1 LNVDEQKLKTLLL
14 TTDLPVTYRYYKT
27 PPALPYLVYLLDDT
41 DNFGADDKV
50 YQQEENYIVE
60 LYTEKHDP
68 TVQAKMEK
76 LFDDNDIYWEK
87 TETWIESEKMYL
99 TGYYI

>member
-1 LNVDEQKLKTLLL
+1 MDEQEIKTLLL
-14 TTDLPVTYRYYKT
+14 TTDMPVAYRSYNS
-27 PPALPYLVYLLDDT
+27 PPPLPYLVYFLDDT
-41 DNFGADDKV
+41 NNFGADDKV
-50 YQQEENYIVE
+50 YQQEGNYIIE

-68 TVQAKMEK
+68 TVQEQVEK